1 MPRSYFDVREDN
13 ETLVDREGLELA
25 DLKSAQIEATQS
37 LAEMAKAAEASDERR
52 VLAIEVRTDEGPAF
66 KAALIFNST
75 RH

>member
-1 MPRSYFDVREDN
+1 
-13 ETLVDREGLELA
+13 
-25 DLKSAQIEATQS
+25 
-37 LAEMAKAAEASDERR
+37 MAKAAEASDERR